1 MYFGLRALTS
11 TGADHGEHA
20 VAAPGAI
27 ARNTAAVSLL
37 NPHAVLDTVGVIGT
51 AIAAQEA
58 VAQSAFAGGALTASW
73 LWFLGSRSVPQ
84 RCADI

>member
-1 MYFGLRALTS
+1 M
-11 TGADHGEHA
+11 
-20 VAAPGAI
+20 
-27 ARNTAAVSLL
+27 SLL